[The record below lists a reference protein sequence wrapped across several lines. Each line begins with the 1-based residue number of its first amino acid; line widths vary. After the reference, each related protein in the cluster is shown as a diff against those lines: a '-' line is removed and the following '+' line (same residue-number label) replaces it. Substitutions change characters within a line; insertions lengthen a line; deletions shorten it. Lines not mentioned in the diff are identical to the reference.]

1 MVRSAQIDTFCRYT
15 RVSRETIR
23 SLEKYEKL
31 LIKFNKKL
39 NLVGKSTINEIW
51 HRHFLDSF
59 QVIDFIDKNDKTLI
73 DLGSGA
79 GFPGIVVAL
88 AAKDRKIPIKIKL
101 IEKSPKK
108 AKFLK
113 DLIDKLNLNVE
124 VHNQNVLTE
133 QIVFTDDVFVARAF
147 KP

>member
-59 QVIDFIDKNDKTLI
+59 QLIDFIDFFGKYFGSNTLN
-73 DLGSGA
+73 
-79 GFPGIVVAL
+79 
-88 AAKDRKIPIKIKL
+88 
-101 IEKSPKK
+101 KSN
-108 AKFLK
+108 
-113 DLIDKLNLNVE
+113 INSNL
-124 VHNQNVLTE
+124 
-133 QIVFTDDVFVARAF
+133 R
-147 KP
+147 